1 MLNKGSKSSTV
12 GIFDNL
18 FLLTPLSRSHLK
30 VMDYVKEEASEE
42 AIEDYEK
49 EFNRYRRAKIIQ
61 INLRVLLAA
70 GLVTSIATALGLPQ
84 ARILEKIVSIIG
96 AGAIFMFY
104 ILFTYVVL
112 LYKESYHVEREILIS
127 EATKSRQN

>member
-18 FLLTPLSRSHLK
+18 FLLTHLSRSHLK

-127 EATKSRQN
+127 EATESHQD